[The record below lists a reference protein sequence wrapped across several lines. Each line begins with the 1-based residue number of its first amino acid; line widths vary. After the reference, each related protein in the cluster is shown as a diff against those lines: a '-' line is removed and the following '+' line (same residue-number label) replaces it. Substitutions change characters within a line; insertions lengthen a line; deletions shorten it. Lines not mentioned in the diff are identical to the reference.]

1 MSQLAESFIAIGS
14 LLFLGLATDFIGK
27 KTFLPRVTLLLTF
40 GIIVGSSGLDFIPD
54 MITERFEVITNIAL
68 LMIGFLLGGK
78 LGFNKIKNNS
88 SQIIWISFSA
98 ALGTAIIVTLV
109 LFSMGLSLEIAI
121 LLGCISSAT
130 DAAATVETIFET
142 KTDNP
147 FSRLLL
153 AIVAIDDAW
162 ALILFS
168 FGLAFVSLLNSGDT
182 KPVYF
187 ITAAYEILGAIVLGI
202 IIGFPAAHL
211 TGRLSPGQ
219 PMLTEALGL
228 VFICGG
234 VAMWLEV
241 SFLIAA
247 ITMGAVIATFA
258 KHHDYTF
265 HEIVNVEWP
274 FMVIF
279 FILAGASLEIN
290 MLSVVGLTGIGYL
303 IARAS
308 GKLLGAWLGATIAGS
323 EQGIKKWMG
332 MAMMSQA
339 GVAIGMALLAANE
352 FPEYRQTI
360 LAIVISSTVFFELL
374 GPILLKVA
382 LKRAG

>member
-247 ITMGAVIATFA
+247 ITMGAVIATLQN
-258 KHHDYTF
+258 TM
-265 HEIVNVEWP
+265 I
-274 FMVIF
+274 
-279 FILAGASLEIN
+279 ILS
-290 MLSVVGLTGIGYL
+290 M
-303 IARAS
+303 
-308 GKLLGAWLGATIAGS
+308 KLKMWNGHLW
-323 EQGIKKWMG
+323 
-332 MAMMSQA
+332 
-339 GVAIGMALLAANE
+339 
-352 FPEYRQTI
+352 
-360 LAIVISSTVFFELL
+360 
-374 GPILLKVA
+374 
-382 LKRAG
+382 